1 MNRMVKYMSF
11 TTILLS
17 VFSLSAC
24 AESDQTI
31 PGTPEAEQQVE
42 NMVQHVDAL
51 RFAEVIK
58 NGGVILD
65 VRTPEEVS
73 GGHIENASIINY
85 HDPEFEKKAGMI
97 QADKEVYVYCFSGG
111 RSGSAAEFLINQGH
125 PKVYN
130 LIGGTRAWKE
140 AGLPMTKPKGEID
153 HHIQSFTLEAFN
165 EVIESNNKVLVDF
178 HTTWCV
184 PCKQMTPL
192 VDKLEKEY
200 EGQVKILRVDLDK
213 SKEIAKHFNIRAVP
227 TFIFFNST
235 AEEWRGTGLQSK
247 ETLVKII
254 S

>member
-1 MNRMVKYMSF
+1 MVKIMNF
-11 TTILLS
+11 TAVLAGIL
-17 VFSLSAC
+17 SLSAC
-24 AESDQTI
+24 ADSDQTSTA
-31 PGTPEAEQQVE
+31 PTPLTQQVE
-42 NMVQHVDAL
+42 NKVQHVDAAT
-51 RFAEVIK
+51 FAEVIK

-65 VRTPEEVS
+65 VQTQEEVA

-97 QADKEVYVYCFSGG
+97 QAEKEVYVYCFSGG
-111 RSGSAAEFLINQGH
+111 RSGAAAEFLFEKGH

-140 AGLPMTKPKGEID
+140 AGMPLTKPTGEVD
-153 HHIQSFTLEAFN
+153 QHIQSFTLDAFN
-165 EVIESNNKVLVDF
+165 EVINSNEKVLVDF

-184 PCKQMTPL
+184 PCKQMAPL
-192 VDKLEKEY
+192 VDKLKKEY
-200 EGQVKILRVDLDK
+200 EDQVKILRVDLDK

-235 AEEWRGTGLQSK
+235 NEEWRGTGLHSK
-247 ETLVKII
+247 ETLVKVI

>member
-1 MNRMVKYMSF
+1 MSITAVF
-11 TTILLS
+11 TAVLS
-17 VFSLSAC
+17 LTAC
-24 AESDQTI
+24 ADSDQTTTATE
-31 PGTPEAEQQVE
+31 PVAQQVE
-42 NMVQHVDAL
+42 KKVQHVDAAT
-51 RFAEVIK
+51 FAEVIK

-65 VRTPEEVS
+65 VRTPEEVA

-97 QADKEVYVYCFSGG
+97 QVDKEVYVYCFSGG
-111 RSGSAAEFLINQGH
+111 RSGAAAEFLLEKGH

-140 AGLPMTKPKGEID
+140 AGFPMTKPSTEVD
-153 HHIQSFTLEAFN
+153 HNIQSFTLDAFN
-165 EVIESNNKVLVDF
+165 EVINSNEKVLVDF

-184 PCKQMTPL
+184 PCKQMAPI

-200 EGQVKILRVDLDK
+200 EGKVKILRVDLDK

-227 TFIFFNST
+227 TFIFFNSSN
-235 AEEWRGTGLQSK
+235 EGWRGTGLQSRQA
-247 ETLVKII
+247 LIDVI